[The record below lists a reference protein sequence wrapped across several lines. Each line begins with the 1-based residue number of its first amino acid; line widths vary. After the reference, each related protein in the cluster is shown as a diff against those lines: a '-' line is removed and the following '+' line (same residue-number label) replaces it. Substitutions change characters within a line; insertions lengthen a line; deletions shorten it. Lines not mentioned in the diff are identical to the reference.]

1 MAAHSTAE
9 MQPDRPTTSLRR
21 PGIVRAMRMV
31 LWLLAVAV
39 FAQPV
44 FAGLFLDG
52 HDAWR
57 DWHATN
63 GMIVLPLLPLLAL
76 VQVVL
81 AVLWWRPGHGPGWP
95 AVASV
100 GLLVAIQIQSVL
112 GMNGLLAIHVPL
124 GVAIPALVATLLVR
138 TRSLTRPTTDP
149 TDC

>member
-63 GMIVLPLLPLLAL
+63 GMIVLPLLAL

-149 TDC
+149 TD